1 MSRALMEGEEV
12 TAPSREDLG
21 SSPPEL
27 SYTPSAVDA
36 ATETTQDPL
45 SLGEGEARCG
55 LGASRPSRDCTSG
68 AGGGLYVLVSGLALG
83 PRLVLA
89 AWLREGSGQAARA
102 KCKTSPPGEQWT
114 WAVSWW
120 RYGAGCTGG
129 KPCGPG
135 HPSHWSGVLGMVGR
149 AGQGRA
155 LSDPQGTSADGC
167 LWAETGQGNI
177 VKTIVLSGPQARHP
191 LANEGHLLAVP
202 RHGRRARG
210 CPVAWQ
216 EGAWLSH
223 GMAGGHVAVA
233 WQGQLQAPLCV
244 RGSHDVC
251 VSAPVLCELQGE
263 GGDPRAERSRAA
275 PLFCP
280 LLPNPRSR
288 VWSGGFPAGGQGLL
302 LGVFCSLSPGAP
314 GPDPQM
320 CGR

>member
-45 SLGEGEARCG
+45 SLGKGEARCG
-55 LGASRPSRDCTSG
+55 PGASRPSHNCTSG
-68 AGGGLYVLVSGLALG
+68 AGGGLCVLVSGLALG
-83 PRLVLA
+83 PRLVSA
-89 AWLREGSGQAARA
+89 TWLREGSGQAAHA
-102 KCKTSPPGEQWT
+102 KCKTSPSREQWT

-135 HPSHWSGVLGMVGR
+135 HLSHWSGVLGMAGH

-167 LWAETGQGNI
+167 LWAETGQGNM
-177 VKTIVLSGPQARHP
+177 VKTIVLSGPQARHL

-202 RHGRRARG
+202 RHGRRAHGSPAAWQEGTWLSRG
-210 CPVAWQ
+210 VAGGSWLSHVWQ
-216 EGAWLSH
+216 EGAWLSP
-223 GMAGGHVAVA
+223 GGAAAGPPPCLGLTLSCVLVPLSRVSSRGKEVTPGLREVMLPHPPVHCSQTPEAESGVAVS
-233 WQGQLQAPLCV
+233 LQV
-244 RGSHDVC
+244 G
-251 VSAPVLCELQGE
+251 
-263 GGDPRAERSRAA
+263 
-275 PLFCP
+275 
-280 LLPNPRSR
+280 R
-288 VWSGGFPAGGQGLL
+288 VYF
-302 LGVFCSLSPGAP
+302 
-314 GPDPQM
+314 
-320 CGR
+320 